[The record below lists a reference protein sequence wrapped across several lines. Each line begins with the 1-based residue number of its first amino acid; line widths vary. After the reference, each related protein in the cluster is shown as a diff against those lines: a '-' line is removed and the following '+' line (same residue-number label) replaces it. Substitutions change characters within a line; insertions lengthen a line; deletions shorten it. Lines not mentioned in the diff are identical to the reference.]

1 MQQPDGCFVSLCWP
15 CDGPGIGS
23 VACDSDKDTWK
34 RLDEWIEIQQLSRFF
49 FNYLMLHLKS
59 YMTAVFVSADNANDQ
74 KTN

>member
-59 YMTAVFVSADNANDQ
+59 CNDVHLHDSCFCISRQ
-74 KTN
+74 CK